1 MVGSDEDQG
10 IIGVLLLELHGSL
23 HGVAHLQHIVDG
35 SSGIVCMAGPV
46 DLTALGHEE
55 EALGVIQ
62 QLDAL
67 FHVVGQLPLACGGI
81 HGIVHGLA
89 VGQILGNDQGLACAC
104 GQCGSTR
111 LPVPSPFTFWNSPP
125 AKYSKPEFASSTPIW

>member
-1 MVGSDEDQG
+1 MGQVRQEGVVVGGLVADGHTAGLVVGGDENQG

-23 HGVAHLQHIVDG
+23 HGVAHLQHIMDG

-67 FHVVGQLPLACGGI
+67 FHVVG
-81 HGIVHGLA
+81 
-89 VGQILGNDQGLACAC
+89 
-104 GQCGSTR
+104 
-111 LPVPSPFTFWNSPP
+111 
-125 AKYSKPEFASSTPIW
+125 

>member
-1 MVGSDEDQG
+1 MARPPVSWSAVTRIRVSLGVGVVEVHS
-10 IIGVLLLELHGSL
+10 SL
-23 HGVAHLQHIVDG
+23 HGVAHLQHIMDG

-67 FHVVGQLPLACGGI
+67 LDVVGQLPLACGGI
-81 HGIVHGLA
+81 HGVVHGLA
-89 VGQILGNDQGLACAC
+89 VGQIFGNDQGLACTC
-104 GQCGSTR
+104 GQGSSACLR
-111 LPVPSPFTFWNSPP
+111 GDHIVSGL
-125 AKYSKPEFASSTPIW
+125 SSHLVSSSCSSA